1 MELDNELIKQ
11 IKITPLLETLQLE
24 DVSDEEYF
32 SAKFKNYISNSRLG
46 VLKKDGAKTFFEGI
60 PQTYNPSFETGSLIH
75 TMVLQ
80 PESYEVIEGVF
91 KPTAK
96 AGLMA
101 DALYKPDGTIPTDD
115 EIKAQSYIIGY
126 YKDKLTSNRL
136 KEFRDKAEQYWRD
149 RFLYEQNNPI
159 EENSKKRIYTD
170 ERNFELL
177 NNCLKT
183 LNENKEIQKLLH
195 PTGIVDTP
203 ITGNEKTILLDIQ
216 MGIPGYEPRI
226 YKLKAKLDNFSIDKE
241 ENIITVNDLKTTSRP
256 AVQFDPEY
264 FSYQREI
271 AFYSWLIKLC
281 AKKFYN
287 LENAT
292 TKGNFLV
299 VSTIPEYNTLVYPMT
314 SKLFLSGWKEVLYLL
329 KTVAYLNQ
337 VKGYEFTIL

>member
-1 MELDNELIKQ
+1 MNIDNELIKQ
-11 IKITPLLETLQLE
+11 VKITPILETLQLE
-24 DVSDEEYF
+24 DISDEEYF
-32 SAKFKNYISNSRLG
+32 SQRFKNYISNSRLG
-46 VLKKDGAKTFFEGI
+46 VLKKDGAKAFFEGI
-60 PQTYNPSFETGSLIH
+60 PQVYNSSFETGSLIH
-75 TMVLQ
+75 TMCLQ
-80 PESYEVIEGVF
+80 PEDYEVIEGVY

-101 DALYKPDGTIPTDD
+101 DALYKNDGSTPTDD
-115 EIKAQSYIIGY
+115 EIKSMSYIIGY

-136 KEFRDKAEQYWRD
+136 KEFRDKAEPYWRD
-149 RFLYEQNNPI
+149 RFIYETNNPFK
-159 EENSKKRIYTD
+159 EGDKKRIYTD

-177 NNCLKT
+177 NNCLNT
-183 LNENKEIQKLLH
+183 LNENKDIQNLLH
-195 PTGIVDTP
+195 PTGVLDTP

-216 MGIPGYEPRI
+216 MEIPGYEPKV

-287 LENAT
+287 VENAT

-314 SKLFLSGWKEVLYLL
+314 SKLFMSGWKEALFLL

-337 VKGYEFTIL
+337 VKGYEF

>member
-1 MELDNELIKQ
+1 MNIDNELIKQ
-11 IKITPLLETLQLE
+11 VKITPILETLQLE
-24 DVSDEEYF
+24 DISDEEYF
-32 SAKFKNYISNSRLG
+32 SQRFKNYISNSRLG
-46 VLKKDGAKTFFEGI
+46 VLKKDGAKAFFEGI
-60 PQTYNPSFETGSLIH
+60 PQVYNSSFETGSLIH
-75 TMVLQ
+75 TMCLQ
-80 PESYEVIEGVF
+80 PEDYEVIEGVY

-101 DALYKPDGTIPTDD
+101 DALYKNDGSTPTDD
-115 EIKAQSYIIGY
+115 EIKSMSYIIGY

-136 KEFRDKAEQYWRD
+136 KEFRDKAEPYWRD
-149 RFLYEQNNPI
+149 RFIYETNNPFK
-159 EENSKKRIYTD
+159 EGDKKRIYTD

-177 NNCLKT
+177 NNCLNT
-183 LNENKEIQKLLH
+183 LNENKDIQNLLH
-195 PTGIVDTP
+195 PTGVLDTP

-216 MGIPGYEPRI
+216 MEIPGYEPKV

-287 LENAT
+287 VENAT

-314 SKLFLSGWKEVLYLL
+314 SKLFMSGWKEALFLL

-337 VKGYEFTIL
+337 VKGYEYTI